1 MLRGC
6 RVLIVE
12 DEFFLA
18 DDLKRF
24 LISHGAKVIG
34 PVATLDDGVDT
45 IAANDRIDF
54 AVLDLNL
61 GGHLSF
67 EVAAQLRARDIP
79 FVFATGYGA
88 MRIPLG
94 YRDVTR
100 VEKPYALEDLL
111 PIIEASTLGCGRDC

>member
-1 MLRGC
+1 MLSGC

-12 DEFFLA
+12 DEFFQA
-18 DDLKRF
+18 DDLKRC
-24 LISHGAKVIG
+24 LVSHGANVIG
-34 PVATLDDGVDT
+34 PVSTLESGFET
-45 IAANDRIDF
+45 IAASDRIDF

-79 FVFATGYGA
+79 FVFATGYGSTQ
-88 MRIPLG
+88 IPPG

-100 VEKPYALEDLL
+100 VEKPYAPEDLL
-111 PIIEASTLGCGRDC
+111 PIIAESVSGPGRD